1 MFFSFPETKHY
12 ISVDIIHGLL
22 EAKSQS
28 VRVGV
33 LKLSTA
39 GQQGYS

>member
-1 MFFSFPETKHY
+1 MFFSFQETKHY
-12 ISVDIIHGLL
+12 TSLDIIHGLL

-33 LKLSTA
+33 LKMSTP
-39 GQQGYS
+39 GQK